1 MVMDYSF
8 YRTLWR
14 GSWRK
19 RLPPPPGVY
28 LLPISSWY
36 VAGPSRYLIVPT
48 LPEGLRYAVDSGAYR
63 YTCSSGHYPFDF
75 SDYLAWCQTLDPAPI
90 WVAIPDWSGGRTA
103 PEPTWQSVT
112 SHFHFLAALYSA
124 KFQRLEITHVQQIRT
139 ALMAYAVWDHFRSA
153 VPCWVPVLQGGKT
166 AADYVWHARLMQ
178 PLIEEMAAYYGPE
191 SPFRVGI
198 GGLVGKSASAVL
210 EIVAAIA
217 AVLPGFTFHL
227 FGWKLRAL
235 QEMPA
240 AFPKCIAGLSSDSS
254 QWNGQRVRGKTPGK
268 KAWQES
274 GLTQL
279 AYAYCMALPSYEAR
293 LMEAWKR
300 LQSLPSF
307 PVPALDEDPSLL
319 ERLRVFLRMRVFL
332 NAQFRDSPFDLVDI
346 RPAEE
351 DEEDEEGLPPPDITD
366 LSTVYEIYHAIGP
379 QARFRQASD
388 LWHRERKSF
397 RLVALVRAPLDQL
410 FERTNSIDSL
420 WTENVEVV
428 WCRSARLRSSSVGDV
443 FVSCESGKAWMVAHA
458 GFLDLSH
465 TLDAG
470 AVAEVSGVV
479 LCDDLSSTSLELT
492 EKPT

>member
-1 MVMDYSF
+1 MDYSF

-63 YTCSSGHYPFDF
+63 YTRSSGHYPFDF

-103 PEPTWQSVT
+103 PEPTWQRVS

-153 VPCWVPVLQGGKT
+153 V
-166 AADYVWHARLMQ
+166 
-178 PLIEEMAAYYGPE
+178 
-191 SPFRVGI
+191 
-198 GGLVGKSASAVL
+198 
-210 EIVAAIA
+210 
-217 AVLPGFTFHL
+217 AVLPGSTFHL

-319 ERLRVFLRMRVFL
+319 ERLRVFLRMREFL
-332 NAQFRDSPFDLVDI
+332 NAQFRDSPFDLVNI

-420 WTENVEVV
+420 WTENEEVV